1 MNHTRPDL
9 LVKAALVGDYA
20 VGKTSL
26 FQRYI
31 YDKLSYQPTIGVD
44 FMPRTE
50 RVGGLDVT
58 LHLWDTA
65 GQERFRSIVRTYF
78 RGIYLFVLVFDV
90 SRLASF
96 AALAH
101 WLKVIAE
108 DTTYGYRVL
117 LVANKADKP
126 ETEWQVSRL
135 DVTAFAEQRG
145 IDARDVHFVSAEAVD
160 DPTVARMFRSTLA
173 TLVED
178 LDYLEPFGG
187 LVDRRRV
194 VPRVGGVGEDGD
206 GLWARSV
213 AQLQRLGGGGFTRS
227 RANGVDRDADGLKTP
242 PPPEEDDDDDQ
253 GSEAAGPRRRPRVRW
268 ADRAPSGGGNP
279 RGKTDATV
287 VLAAVAPGEDTDA
300 GGCC

>member
-9 LVKAALVGDYA
+9 IVKAALVGDYA

-78 RGIYLFVLVFDV
+78 RTVYLFVLVFDV

-160 DPTVARMFRSTLA
+160 DPTVARMFRTTLA

-187 LVDRRRV
+187 LIDRRRF
-194 VPRVGGVGEDGD
+194 VPRVGGVQEEGD

-213 AQLQRLGGGGFTRS
+213 AQLQRLGGGGFTRP

-242 PPPEEDDDDDQ
+242 PPPEEDEEQEGGHTIHTQVRDGVRSREIGKRVQWKDLQRDDSIRLEHGDHT
-253 GSEAAGPRRRPRVRW
+253 P
-268 ADRAPSGGGNP
+268 
-279 RGKTDATV
+279 
-287 VLAAVAPGEDTDA
+287 A
-300 GGCC
+300 GGCCAV

>member
-31 YDKLSYQPTIGVD
+31 YDMLSYQPTIGVD

-78 RGIYLFVLVFDV
+78 RSIYLFVLVFDV

-108 DTTYGYRVL
+108 DTTFGYRVL

-160 DPTVARMFRSTLA
+160 DPTVARMFRTTLA

-194 VPRVGGVGEDGD
+194 VPRVGGVKEEGD

-213 AQLQRLGGGGFTRS
+213 AQLQRLGGFTRP

-242 PPPEEDDDDDQ
+242 PPEEDEEQEEGHTIQTQVRDGVRSREIGKSVQWKDLQEGD
-253 GSEAAGPRRRPRVRW
+253 SIRLGPQEHTP
-268 ADRAPSGGGNP
+268 
-279 RGKTDATV
+279 
-287 VLAAVAPGEDTDA
+287 A
-300 GGCC
+300 GGCCAV

>member
-31 YDKLSYQPTIGVD
+31 YDTLSYQPTIGVD

-108 DTTYGYRVL
+108 DTTYGYRVV

-160 DPTVARMFRSTLA
+160 DPTVARMFRTTLA

-187 LVDRRRV
+187 LIDRRRV
-194 VPRVGGVGEDGD
+194 VPRVGGVKEEGD

-213 AQLQRLGGGGFTRS
+213 AQLQRLGGGGFTRP

-242 PPPEEDDDDDQ
+242 PPPDEDEKQEGGREIGKSVQWKDLQEGD
-253 GSEAAGPRRRPRVRW
+253 SIRLGPQEHTP
-268 ADRAPSGGGNP
+268 
-279 RGKTDATV
+279 
-287 VLAAVAPGEDTDA
+287 A
-300 GGCC
+300 GGCCAV

>member
-78 RGIYLFVLVFDV
+78 RSVYLFVLVFDV

-108 DTTYGYRVL
+108 DTTFGYRVL

-145 IDARDVHFVSAEAVD
+145 IDARDVHFVSAEAAD
-160 DPTVARMFRSTLA
+160 DPTVARMFRTTLA

-187 LVDRRRV
+187 LIDRRRV
-194 VPRVGGVGEDGD
+194 VPRVGGMQEEGD

-213 AQLQRLGGGGFTRS
+213 AQLQRLGFTRS
-227 RANGVDRDADGLKTP
+227 RADGVDRDADGLKTP
-242 PPPEEDDDDDQ
+242 PSEEEEDAKDTVMESPHRAREKRRSVHWVDQ
-253 GSEAAGPRRRPRVRW
+253 Q
-268 ADRAPSGGGNP
+268 ADTIRLDSKTQSTSAH
-279 RGKTDATV
+279 TDAR
-287 VLAAVAPGEDTDA
+287 
-300 GGCC
+300 GCCTA

>member
-78 RGIYLFVLVFDV
+78 RSVYLFVLVFDV

-108 DTTYGYRVL
+108 DTTFGYRVL

-160 DPTVARMFRSTLA
+160 DPTVARMFRTTLA

-178 LDYLEPFGG
+178 LDHLETFGG
-187 LVDRRRV
+187 LIDRRRV
-194 VPRVGGVGEDGD
+194 VPRVGGVHEEGD

-213 AQLQRLGGGGFTRS
+213 AQLQRLGGGGFLRP
-227 RANGVDRDADGLKTP
+227 RANGVDRDADGLQTP
-242 PPPEEDDDDDQ
+242 PPPDEDDDDH
-253 GSEAAGPRRRPRVRW
+253 GSETAGPRRRPRVQW

-279 RGKTDATV
+279 RGDTDATV
-287 VLAAVAPGEDTDA
+287 VLAAAAPRENADA
-300 GGCC
+300 GGCCG

>member
-78 RGIYLFVLVFDV
+78 RSVYLFVLVFDV

-108 DTTYGYRVL
+108 DTTFGYRVL

-160 DPTVARMFRSTLA
+160 DPTVARMFRTTLA

-187 LVDRRRV
+187 LIDRRRV
-194 VPRVGGVGEDGD
+194 VPRVGGMQEEGD

-213 AQLQRLGGGGFTRS
+213 AQLQRLGGGGFTRP

-242 PPPEEDDDDDQ
+242 PPPEEDEEQ
-253 GSEAAGPRRRPRVRW
+253 EGGHTIHTQVR
-268 ADRAPSGGGNP
+268 DGVRSRAI
-279 RGKTDATV
+279 GKTVQWKD
-287 VLAAVAPGEDTDA
+287 LQEGDSIRLGPQEHAPA
-300 GGCC
+300 GGCCAV

>member
-78 RGIYLFVLVFDV
+78 RSVYLFVLVFDV

-101 WLKVIAE
+101 WLKVIAQ

-145 IDARDVHFVSAEAVD
+145 IDARDVHFVSAEAAD
-160 DPTVARMFRSTLA
+160 DPTVARMFRTTLA

-194 VPRVGGVGEDGD
+194 VPRVGGGQEEND

-213 AQLQRLGGGGFTRS
+213 AQLQRMGFTRS
-227 RANGVDRDADGLKTP
+227 RADGVDRDADGLQTP
-242 PPPEEDDDDDQ
+242 PPPEEDDDQ
-253 GSEAAGPRRRPRVRW
+253 ESKTAGPRRRSRVQW
-268 ADRAPSGGGNP
+268 ADRAPSSGDNP
-279 RGKTDATV
+279 RGDTDATV
-287 VLAAVAPGEDTDA
+287 VLAATTPAEDADA
-300 GGCC
+300 AGCCG